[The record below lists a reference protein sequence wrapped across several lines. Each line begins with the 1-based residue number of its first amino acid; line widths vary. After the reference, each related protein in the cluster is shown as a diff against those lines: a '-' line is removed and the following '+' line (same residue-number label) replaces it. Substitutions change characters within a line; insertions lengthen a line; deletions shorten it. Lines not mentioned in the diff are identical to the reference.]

1 MAQLG
6 MNECSGNK
14 WVLDVTIFIWTAVI
28 LCVIAR
34 IESMHKTCVPVNENP
49 NYCNSFSDCVL
60 CVSMCGPVWASGI
73 KYKPIC
79 FTATKPGSV
88 CLYFSFDCFFYTRAT
103 LCSVILCFSTF
114 HLLVVMIRL
123 SVPIQVLVWKDLSAE
138 WL

>member
-1 MAQLG
+1 MNVLG
-6 MNECSGNK
+6 ISEFLMLLYSFELQS
-14 WVLDVTIFIWTAVI
+14 VI

-73 KYKPIC
+73 KYKPMY

-88 CLYFSFDCFFYTRAT
+88 YLYFSFDCFF
-103 LCSVILCFSTF
+103 L
-114 HLLVVMIRL
+114 H
-123 SVPIQVLVWKDLSAE
+123 
-138 WL
+138 